1 VSDYVPTAIPG
12 HEFTYTA
19 GAAITGGQVVHIT
32 ATGRVVS
39 PTGAASNKTVGI
51 AVQDVASGASFTVSR
66 GGIQLPKA
74 SGAITAGVPVKSAA
88 AGCVAAWVSGT
99 DAADLIVGVALST
112 VIDGAI
118 VETLWRA

>member
-39 PTGAASNKTVGI
+39 PTTAASNKTVGI

-74 SGAITAGVPVKSAA
+74 SGPSPPEPTSSPLPL
-88 AGCVAAWVSGT
+88 AAWPHGCPART
-99 DAADLIVGVALST
+99 PLT
-112 VIDGAI
+112 
-118 VETLWRA
+118 

>member
-74 SGAITAGVPVKSAA
+74 SGAITAGVPREVRCRRLC
-88 AGCVAAWVSGT
+88 GR
-99 DAADLIVGVALST
+99 VGFG
-112 VIDGAI
+112 DG
-118 VETLWRA
+118 RR